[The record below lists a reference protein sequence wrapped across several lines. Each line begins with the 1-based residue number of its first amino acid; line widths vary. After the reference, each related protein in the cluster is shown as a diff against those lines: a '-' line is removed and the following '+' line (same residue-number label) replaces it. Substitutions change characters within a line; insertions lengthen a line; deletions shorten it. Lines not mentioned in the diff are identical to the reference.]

1 MTRTNRVLAELLDY
15 RLTCA
20 VLTWFV
26 HCVSCYRTHWS
37 KSQVSDKASICV
49 CLHHKLH
56 DGSVIKLCGPLNLH
70 QAEASKPKSEA
81 QKRAEAAAAA
91 AVAAAAEQAAAAQR
105 AVEEQAGEFCND
117 SCMRRYP
124 RVVSTA
130 CRGQRCPVVKRG
142 TCAERFKRCSHSLKS
157 W

>member
-49 CLHHKLH
+49 CLHHKTTRWVGDQTLW
-56 DGSVIKLCGPLNLH
+56 
-70 QAEASKPKSEA
+70 A
-81 QKRAEAAAAA
+81 
-91 AVAAAAEQAAAAQR
+91 
-105 AVEEQAGEFCND
+105 
-117 SCMRRYP
+117 
-124 RVVSTA
+124 
-130 CRGQRCPVVKRG
+130 
-142 TCAERFKRCSHSLKS
+142 LKFAPG
-157 W
+157 